1 MEVMQDLTGS
11 QRRWMR
17 VGVGV
22 VVLPAPGAGE
32 DPGSRVLDILEPVQG
47 FAGNRI
53 PGGK

>member
-1 MEVMQDLTGS
+1 MQDLTGS

-17 VGVGV
+17 VGV

>member
-1 MEVMQDLTGS
+1 MQDLTGS
-11 QRRWMR
+11 QRRWMRVR

>member
-17 VGVGV
+17 VGV